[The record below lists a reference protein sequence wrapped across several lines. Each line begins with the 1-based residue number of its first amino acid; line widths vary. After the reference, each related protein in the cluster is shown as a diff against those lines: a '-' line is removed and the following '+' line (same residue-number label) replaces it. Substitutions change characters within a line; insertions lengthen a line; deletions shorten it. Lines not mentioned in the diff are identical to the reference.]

1 MSNTSDTLGIQT
13 TLDKLIAHEL
23 TSFED
28 DTVTTLRSYAFYYND
43 VIASIKLPN
52 CASVGSSAF
61 AYCTALTTVDLS
73 QQISITSGLFSN
85 CSAFTHLILRSS
97 TLCPLNV
104 AFSNVFAG
112 TKIGQGFGA
121 IYVPSNLVDTYK
133 SATNWSAA
141 SGQIHAL
148 EDYPVT
154 DFSTIKDDWDTII
167 TKLGNGTANYV
178 VGDTKTMD
186 YDGTPVFM
194 QLVALDADDL
204 ADGSGKAK
212 STWVSKPLLEK
223 HNMNPTDT
231 TTDGW
236 ATCAMRTYLRGTVI
250 NKIPSNI
257 RSAIKEVTKTYR
269 TKSPNDE
276 TLSIADTVWI
286 PSYKEVGFTYAN
298 YVESDGVV
306 YSSIFNSSANRI
318 KYDIAGSVGAW
329 WLRSAGSETLFR
341 YVGGSG
347 AESNGSPSAPFG
359 LVLGFCI

>member
-1 MSNTSDTLGIQT
+1 MANTSDTLGIQA

-28 DTVTTLRSYAFYYND
+28 DTVTTLRNNAFYRND

-85 CSAFTHLILRSS
+85 SSAFAHLILRSS
-97 TLCPLNV
+97 TLCPLSS
-104 AFSNVFAG
+104 AFSSAFSG
-112 TKIGQGFGA
+112 TKIDQGFGA
-121 IYVPSNLVDTYK
+121 IYVPSSLVDTYK
-133 SATNWSAA
+133 SATSWSAA
-141 SGQIHAL
+141 ANQIYAL

-194 QLVALDADDL
+194 QLVALGADDL
-204 ADGSGKAK
+204 ANGSGKAK
-212 STWVSKPLLEK
+212 STWISKPILET
-223 HNMNPTDT
+223 HNMNSTRT
-231 TTDGW
+231 TTGGW
-236 ATCAMRTYLRGTVI
+236 TASAMRTYLRDTVI

-257 RSAIKEVTKTYR
+257 RSAIKEVTKTY
-269 TKSPNDE
+269 KDYNDGVQSV
-276 TLSIADTVWI
+276 TDTVWI
-286 PSYKEVGFTYAN
+286 PSNREIFGGTTYEDSGAI
-298 YVESDGVV
+298 YDGV
-306 YSSIFNSSANRI
+306 FNSSATRI
-318 KYDIAGSVGAW
+318 KYQNGSASNW
-329 WLRSAGSETLFR
+329 WLRSADSKSTFR
-341 YVGGSG
+341 FVQ
-347 AESNGSPSAPFG
+347 NVGSPTTSYADGVIG